1 MHNHWLLLYGCFE
14 NLKTLLLRSLGM
26 LEYRQVWTQGI
37 TFLASFE
44 YYIIITCWDEGFSN
58 AAPTSIQKRFSPAF
72 AYCFPAKQ
80 SNIFLPPPRKKYA
93 HVEIKFFSLL
103 YWITLFSSRIQKLS
117 KNNFPISYSIPM
129 LWLSVFSER
138 RRGKIDGSKK

>member
-1 MHNHWLLLYGCFE
+1 MKGVLLSTAKMHNHWLLLYGCFE

-80 SNIFLPPPRKKYA
+80 SNIFLPPPHGRNMHMSKLNSFRYFIESRCFQAVFRSSVK
-93 HVEIKFFSLL
+93 IISLFL
-103 YWITLFSSRIQKLS
+103 I
-117 KNNFPISYSIPM
+117 
-129 LWLSVFSER
+129 VFQCC
-138 RRGKIDGSKK
+138 D